1 MNHAGA
7 LVTINSGIGRG
18 EVTVAT
24 MQIGLAHAARYH
36 ADDHFVGARRA
47 KFQLLQC
54 EGCRTFRNDG
64 GGDLHSKLSKLA
76 GGESID
82 TASGEACRSAELP
95 SDDGFNGIPEME
107 PGLEPGIAH
116 LAQFGRSGA

>member
-1 MNHAGA
+1 MK
-7 LVTINSGIGRG
+7 
-18 EVTVAT
+18 
-24 MQIGLAHAARYH
+24 IGLAHAARYH
-36 ADDHFVGARRA
+36 ADDHFVGARGA

-82 TASGEACRSAELP
+82 TASGEACQSAELP
-95 SDDGFNGIPEME
+95 SDMEYLRWNLGWNLASRTWHSLAGPE
-107 PGLEPGIAH
+107 PNWC
-116 LAQFGRSGA
+116 